1 MKFQGKVALVTGG
14 SGGIGQATAVALGG
28 EGATVVVNYLRDTEA
43 AQQTA
48 DRVTASGGQALTW
61 QADVVSPSEVGPMAA
76 AVVEQFGRIDIL
88 VNNAGGKIRAAPF
101 LDVDEELWDA
111 CIDLN
116 MKGTFFCS
124 QAVARHM
131 VRQRSGRIIN
141 LSSIAG
147 FQTQPDRTHYS
158 VAKAG
163 VVMLTKSMAV
173 ELAPHHITVNAVA
186 PTYVKTK
193 ATADVIAG
201 REDQLVCMHPLG
213 RLGLPSDVITAV
225 LFFASDEAEY
235 LTGQCLFPDGG
246 NTLGRNWPF

>member
-88 VNNAGGKIRAAPF
+88 VNNAGGKIRAASF

-116 MKGTFFCS
+116 VKGTFFCS

-173 ELAPHHITVNAVA
+173 ELAPHHITANAVA

-193 ATADVIAG
+193 ATADVTVG

-213 RLGLPSDVITAV
+213 RLALPRDA
-225 LFFASDEAEY
+225 
-235 LTGQCLFPDGG
+235 
-246 NTLGRNWPF
+246 